1 MTRGSQSGGRTGGFV
16 LLEVLVGL
24 ILLSLT
30 LGLFALTLSFASRV
44 AEAGRLRD
52 RGSEIAVGTAAMS
65 GWLAGALPL
74 IQPRATERPLVMFE
88 GLADRVSFVTLSNG
102 DAQAGGILAITIAS
116 ENTGTRGNGVL
127 VFGSSLMSIGAAAL
141 PVQNA
146 GEVLARGVASATF
159 SYFGSLEEGA
169 PGRWHDEWRNS
180 ERLPSLVSL
189 HIRVIVGR
197 RLEDFELS
205 FRILTE

>member
-1 MTRGSQSGGRTGGFV
+1 MMRGTPSGGRTGGFI

-30 LGLFALTLSFASRV
+30 LGLFALTLSFASKV

-52 RGSEIAVGTAAMS
+52 RGAEIAVGAAAIS

-74 IQPRATERPLVMFE
+74 VQPRATERPLVMFE

-102 DAQAGGILAITIAS
+102 DAQPGGILAITIAS
-116 ENTGTRGNGVL
+116 ENTGTQGAGAL

-141 PVQNA
+141 SAQNT

-159 SYFGSLEEGA
+159 SYFGAREEGA

-180 ERLPSLVSL
+180 ERLPRLVSL
-189 HIRVIVGR
+189 RVRVIVER
-197 RLEDFELS
+197 RFEEFELN
-205 FRILTE
+205 FPIITE

>member
-1 MTRGSQSGGRTGGFV
+1 MTEGSHSGDRTSGFV

-24 ILLSLT
+24 VLLSLT

-52 RGSEIAVGTAAMS
+52 RGAEIAVGAAAIS

-74 IQPRATERPLVMFE
+74 VQPRATERPLVMFE

-116 ENTGTRGNGVL
+116 ENTGAQGAGAL
-127 VFGSSLMSIGAAAL
+127 VFGSALMSIGAAAL
-141 PVQNA
+141 SVQNT
-146 GEVLARGVASATF
+146 GEVLARGVVSATF

-169 PGRWHDEWRNS
+169 PGRWHDEWKNS
-180 ERLPSLVSL
+180 ERLPRLVNL
-189 HIRVIVGR
+189 HVRVIVQR
-197 RLEDFELS
+197 RLEDFELN
-205 FRILTE
+205 FPIIPE